1 MDKPLE
7 DHLSRL
13 DKFIKQIPNVRL
25 FSHILHSS
33 QDDSSTVPY
42 LIIWSADGTK
52 DFRFNPPFHL
62 IGTCLDENEFLVQLE
77 TFNGIIVQEV
87 CVDISAFEVDKEFI
101 KFIQVFCS
109 GKSSKQKNL
118 GI

>member
-13 DKFIKQIPNVRL
+13 DKFIQQIPNVKL
-25 FSHILHSS
+25 FSNILHST
-33 QDDSSTVPY
+33 QDGGTVPY
-42 LIIWSADGTK
+42 LIIWSADAPK

-62 IGTCLDENEFLVQLE
+62 IATCLDENEFLVQLE

-87 CVDISAFEVDKEFI
+87 SVDISAIEVNKEFI
-101 KFIQVFCS
+101 EFIQVFGS
-109 GKSSKQKNL
+109 GKS
-118 GI
+118 

>member
-25 FSHILHSS
+25 FSNVLHTS
-33 QDDSSTVPY
+33 QDGGTVPY
-42 LIIWSADGTK
+42 LIIWSADATK

-62 IGTCLDENEFLVQLE
+62 VGTCLDENEFLVQLE